1 MGGMTFFIPARK
13 GSERAK
19 NKNTREVFGRPLIW
33 WTFDAIAGVVG
44 KNTDSVIV
52 STDDDA
58 VIEIAKPFNFQIKKR
73 PAELCQSI
81 SRMSDVLSYHTPH
94 FGGDDV
100 CVLYPT
106 SPLRTTN
113 HVKGAIA
120 VWEAMGGKD
129 KSLMSVSP
137 VYHRPYG
144 LMKCG
149 SDGMLFLNHPCGL
162 DFYQA
167 QNMPVDYRANGAIY
181 IIPSGMIRDG
191 KINSQ
196 LFCDKTLAFIME
208 ETTGFEVDT
217 EYDLVVAEALMRK
230 RVFDMADKMVAV

>member
-33 WTFDAIAGVVG
+33 WTFDAVADVVG
-44 KNTDSVIV
+44 INNGNVII
-52 STDDDA
+52 STDDDD

-73 PAELCQSI
+73 PDELCQSV

-113 HVKGAIA
+113 HIKGALA
-120 VWEAMGGKD
+120 VWDAMGGKD
-129 KSLMSVSP
+129 MSLMSVSP

-149 SDGMLFLNHPCGL
+149 IDGILHLNQKCGL
-162 DFYQA
+162 NFYQA
-167 QNMPVDYRANGAIY
+167 QMMPVDYRANGAIY
-181 IIPSGMIRDG
+181 IIPAAMIRDG

-196 LFCDKTLAFIME
+196 LFCEKTLAFIME
-208 ETTGFEVDT
+208 ETNGFEVDT
-217 EYDLVVAEALMRK
+217 EDDLVVAEALMRK
-230 RVFDMADKMVAV
+230 RVFDMADRMGTV

>member
-1 MGGMTFFIPARK
+1 MGELTFFIPARK

-33 WTFDAIAGVVG
+33 WTFDAVAGYVG
-44 KNTDSVIV
+44 KNTDNVIV

-94 FGGDDV
+94 FGCDDV

-106 SPLRTTN
+106 SPLRTTS
-113 HVKGAIA
+113 HIKGAIA

-129 KSLMSVSP
+129 MSLMSVSP

-149 SDGMLFLNHPCGL
+149 SDGILHLNQTCGL

-167 QNMPVDYRANGAIY
+167 QMMPVDYRANGAIY
-181 IIPSGMIRDG
+181 IIPASMIRDG

-196 LFCDKTLAFIME
+196 LFCEKTLAFVMD
-208 ETTGFEVDT
+208 ETTGFEVDM
-217 EYDLVVAEALMRK
+217 EDDLVVAEALIKNRI
-230 RVFDMADKMVAV
+230 FNIADRIGTV